1 MCTTVKLSRVLP
13 KLHAEI
19 FLPPEMFPK
28 ENVRNHKAASG
39 MYIDLVSAV
48 ASMMIDPKVVGRKGE
63 NVLLEYVE
71 SDKIRNINNTEFFRK
86 TEIAVRARWGN
97 WVKIVI
103 IIPSSDKSEMTR
115 LSKYSHAFSQL
126 LTYVMLV
133 TTHAF

>member
-1 MCTTVKLSRVLP
+1 
-13 KLHAEI
+13 
-19 FLPPEMFPK
+19 
-28 ENVRNHKAASG
+28 
-39 MYIDLVSAV
+39 
-48 ASMMIDPKVVGRKGE
+48 MIDPKVVGRKGE